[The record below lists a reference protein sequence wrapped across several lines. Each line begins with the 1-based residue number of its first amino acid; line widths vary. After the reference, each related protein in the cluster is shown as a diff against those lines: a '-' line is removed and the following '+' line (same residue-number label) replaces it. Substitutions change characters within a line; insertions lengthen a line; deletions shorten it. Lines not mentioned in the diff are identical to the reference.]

1 MLFFVKKAARF
12 FGRSRREPGD
22 LPRPESARRDRWD
35 GGGAVLR
42 CPETGTAQPILH
54 RHIRET
60 LGMTPDEY
68 RRKWN
73 LPGDMPLVSA
83 GYRAWRAESR
93 RMERLE

>member
-1 MLFFVKKAARF
+1 MLFFVKKAAHF
-12 FGRSRREPGD
+12 FFRSRRGRGD
-22 LPRPESARRDRWD
+22 LPVVERARRDRRD

-42 CPETGTAQPILH
+42 CRETGAARPILH